1 MKTVKFYNKVNGK
14 KTSLISTYE
23 NIQNDSDLAC
33 VMFKEIGMPNMPES
47 IDFEDL
53 FNNNFGFESDYVIME
68 FVEIVTIIN
77 N

>member
-33 VMFKEIGMPNMPES
+33 VMFKEIEMPNMPES